1 MIFPARNRQ
10 LLGDVQPAMFDYRVD
25 LDCKSSAGP
34 LQRNEVW
41 KWCIP
46 PNGYFDRDNNDKPWD
61 LGLLSV
67 GAGNVLL
74 HQHGHVVNH
83 AHHLTTTRAS
93 HPIPSGTCA
102 FRYSKIPH

>member
-1 MIFPARNRQ
+1 MRSGNGVYPA
-10 LLGDVQPAMFDYRVD
+10 
-25 LDCKSSAGP
+25 
-34 LQRNEVW
+34 
-41 KWCIP
+41 
-46 PNGYFDRDNNDKPWD
+46 NGYFDRDNNDKPWE

-93 HPIPSGTCA
+93 LAHFVTQKSLIDGESNPRLKSTL
-102 FRYSKIPH
+102 SKAG

>member
-1 MIFPARNRQ
+1 MVYTPQMAILIGTIMINH
-10 LLGDVQPAMFDYRVD
+10 GI
-25 LDCKSSAGP
+25 
-34 LQRNEVW
+34 W
-41 KWCIP
+41 
-46 PNGYFDRDNNDKPWD
+46 GYF
-61 LGLLSV
+61 SV

-74 HQHGHVVNH
+74 HQHGHFVNH